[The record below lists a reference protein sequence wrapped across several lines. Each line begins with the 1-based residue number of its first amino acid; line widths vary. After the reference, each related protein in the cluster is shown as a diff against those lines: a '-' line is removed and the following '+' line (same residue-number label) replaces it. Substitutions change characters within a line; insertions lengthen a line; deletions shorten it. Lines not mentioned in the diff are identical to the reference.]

1 MESNLMHFFKDERKN
16 ENTSSDSATFK
27 LPAALWTI
35 TWGRPNSVT
44 QASTAALMAAGSLI
58 SHCTGNTLFPVNL
71 EMSEAVS
78 SKTGSLLKMFKNK
91 EFKIAI

>member
-1 MESNLMHFFKDERKN
+1 MKSRDQ
-16 ENTSSDSATFK
+16 TSVLLSVI
-27 LPAALWTI
+27 LPAALCTI

-58 SHCTGNTLFPVNL
+58 SHCTGKTLFPVNL

-78 SKTGSLLKMFKNK
+78 SKTGSLLKMVKK
-91 EFKIAI
+91 KGI